1 MGAAGGPPYRPPK
14 GAGRGGIALTTLHI
28 EHPITD
34 FATWSAAFERF
45 AAARRQAGVR
55 SHRVQQ
61 PIDDPNYV
69 VIDLDFDSAGEATAF
84 LQFLR
89 TSVWALPTNAPGL
102 AGVPQT
108 MILEPGGVA
117 G

>member
-1 MGAAGGPPYRPPK
+1 
-14 GAGRGGIALTTLHI
+14 LTTLHI

-34 FATWSAAFERF
+34 FETWAAAFDRF
-45 AAARRQAGVR
+45 AAARAQAGVR
-55 SHRVQQ
+55 DHRVQQ

-69 VIDLDFDSAGEATAF
+69 VIDLDFDSAGQASAF

-89 TSVWALPTNAPGL
+89 TSVWAIPTNAPGL
-102 AGVPQT
+102 AGVPET
-108 MILEPGGVA
+108 MILEPAGVA

>member
-1 MGAAGGPPYRPPK
+1 M
-14 GAGRGGIALTTLHI
+14 TTLHI

-34 FATWSAAFERF
+34 FETWAAAFDRF
-45 AAARRQAGVR
+45 AAARAQAGVR
-55 SHRVQQ
+55 GHRVQQ

-69 VIDLDFDSAGEATAF
+69 VIDLDFDSAGQATAF

-89 TSVWALPTNAPGL
+89 TSVWAIPTNAPGL
-102 AGVPQT
+102 AGVPET
-108 MILEPGGVA
+108 MILEPAGVA